1 MIKAELRSEN
11 TFCFTIN
18 ASIFNE
24 RVLTKAL
31 YWYAESFIIYW
42 NKNKDN
48 LFEITLELKPSAN
61 KIYTFEYVT
70 HKFNQDLIDYKNRD
84 LITNETKDIR
94 NILYVKAFANNDDF
108 EDFNLARNNESLLFI
123 TIPLR
128 KNQGTRITRQ

>member
-1 MIKAELRSEN
+1 MSSFPDKYPLSIRMFLRSEN

-48 LFEITLELKPSAN
+48 LFEITLELKPSAK

-108 EDFNLARNNESLLFI
+108 EDFNLASE
-123 TIPLR
+123 
-128 KNQGTRITRQ
+128 

>member
-11 TFCFTIN
+11 TFCFNIN

-108 EDFNLARNNESLLFI
+108 EDFNLASE
-123 TIPLR
+123 
-128 KNQGTRITRQ
+128 